1 MNTIPCP
8 VSQHARIFS
17 HNIAL
22 ISGDSIINYG
32 LLNEKINLAAFHL
45 KGKSVLANMNVALLG
60 EPSIDFIIMLSA
72 LWRIKAVACPIN
84 TRMPQERILE
94 LLKQIDC
101 QVLIDFTEKF
111 SKSDDLAVI
120 HVKNL
125 NDPLPE
131 GESNHINQ
139 IDLDRIATIIFTSG
153 STHEPKAAVHSYG
166 NHHYNAVASNKNIPL
181 APADRWLLSLPLY
194 HVGGLGIL
202 FRSFMAGAAVVIPRN
217 RKNLVEDIKR
227 YDVTCVS
234 LVSTQLNRM
243 LNDHG
248 NVQTLAKMKAILLGG
263 GPIPSRLYRE
273 ARKNKLPVYATYG
286 LTESSSQ
293 VATSDRPLYE
303 LETIK
308 ARPLKHSQVRI
319 TDKGEICLKGKTLF
333 QGYMKKGRPD
343 LPLDEKGWFHTGDI
357 GHLADGYLTVRGR
370 RDNMFISGGENICPE
385 EIEKIIVDIPGI
397 AQAVVIPVEDE
408 DFGARPGAFI
418 KFTQAE
424 ITSARMR
431 EFLGKLLPS
440 FKIPIAFYIWPE
452 SYQQDSM
459 KIQRRVFR
467 KFIANSQAVP

>member
-1 MNTIPCP
+1 M
-8 VSQHARIFS
+8 
-17 HNIAL
+17 
-22 ISGDSIINYG
+22 
-32 LLNEKINLAAFHL
+32 
-45 KGKSVLANMNVALLG
+45 
-60 EPSIDFIIMLSA
+60 
-72 LWRIKAVACPIN
+72 
-84 TRMPQERILE
+84 
-94 LLKQIDC
+94 
-101 QVLIDFTEKF
+101 
-111 SKSDDLAVI
+111 I

-303 LETIK
+303 FGPLGSLDGYVGK
-308 ARPLKHSQVRI
+308 ANGLFGGRAVLFTDGAVELFGPFAMFAPPVVRHPG
-319 TDKGEICLKGKTLF
+319 DAPVLVEVG
-333 QGYMKKGRPD
+333 QPD
-343 LPLDEKGWFHTGDI
+343 LRFVLF
-357 GHLADGYLTVRGR
+357 
-370 RDNMFISGGENICPE
+370 
-385 EIEKIIVDIPGI
+385 
-397 AQAVVIPVEDE
+397 
-408 DFGARPGAFI
+408 
-418 KFTQAE
+418 
-424 ITSARMR
+424 
-431 EFLGKLLPS
+431 FLGLDP
-440 FKIPIAFYIWPE
+440 
-452 SYQQDSM
+452 M
-459 KIQRRVFR
+459 IQKVQWRHYRQ
-467 KFIANSQAVP
+467 IHHL